1 MKAIFLNIS
10 AWIMLP
16 FMDAIAKYLSSD
28 LPFFQITWAR
38 YFFTVLLVLPFMFL
52 FFKDQLKWTENP
64 KLQFY
69 RGLTLFFANICFL
82 FNIDNIYG

>member
-16 FMDAIAKYLSSD
+16 FMDAIAKYLSSE

-38 YFFTVLLVLPFMFL
+38 YFFTVFIVLPFMF
-52 FFKDQLKWTENP
+52 FFLKINLNGQ
-64 KLQFY
+64 KILNYNFI
-69 RGLTLFFANICFL
+69 G
-82 FNIDNIYG
+82 G

>member
-16 FMDAIAKYLSSD
+16 FMDAIAKYLSSE

-38 YFFTVLLVLPFMFL
+38 YFFTVVLVLPFMIFFL
-52 FFKDQLKWTENP
+52 RINLNGQKIQNYNFIE
-64 KLQFY
+64 
-69 RGLTLFFANICFL
+69 G
-82 FNIDNIYG
+82 

>member
-16 FMDAIAKYLSSD
+16 FMDAIAKYLSSE

-38 YFFTVLLVLPFMFL
+38 YFFTVFLVLPFMF
-52 FFKDQLKWTENP
+52 FFLKISLNGQKIQSYNFIE
-64 KLQFY
+64 
-69 RGLTLFFANICFL
+69 G
-82 FNIDNIYG
+82 